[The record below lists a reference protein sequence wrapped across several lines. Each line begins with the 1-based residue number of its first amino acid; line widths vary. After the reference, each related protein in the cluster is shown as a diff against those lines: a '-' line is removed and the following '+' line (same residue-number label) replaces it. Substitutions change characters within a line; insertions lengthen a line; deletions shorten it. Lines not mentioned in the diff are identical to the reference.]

1 MDFSCTF
8 KQHIDSID
16 VTSSGHRI
24 AISTSSLEG
33 NLWDGGI
40 LILSADG
47 SEISSKHSPT
57 GISMVRF
64 SGPKILLAA
73 RDDGNVA
80 MYSSDKLEEM
90 QVFEAHNDM
99 VSCIVDDPHNESQFA
114 SVGWDGSIYVWDWQL
129 RGARQIPILSYE
141 KSHSSYVDDVKYS
154 PFDSNNFTS
163 VGRDGLLRVWDKR
176 LAPSSG
182 CASIINVGQSCS
194 CVSYDS
200 TDQNIILVGTDG
212 GDISVIDFRGS
223 GQSPLLSVNH
233 VHSGRVRRIALSPS
247 VASGR
252 FVSASDDTTYAI
264 CGRENGVIKEIKR

>member
-16 VTSSGHRI
+16 VASSGQHI

-33 NLWDGGI
+33 NVWDGGI
-40 LILSADG
+40 LMLSADG
-47 SEISSKHSPT
+47 SEILSKHSPA

-73 RDDGNVA
+73 RDDGNVV

-90 QVFEAHNDM
+90 QVFEAHDDM
-99 VSCIVDDPHNESQFA
+99 VSSIVDDPHNESQFA
-114 SVGWDGSIYVWDWQL
+114 SVGWDGSIYIWDWKL
-129 RGARQIPILSYE
+129 RAERQIPILSYE
-141 KSHSSYVDDVKYS
+141 KSHSSYVNDVKYS
-154 PFDSNNFTS
+154 AFDPNNFTS

-182 CASIINVGQSCS
+182 CAGIINVGQSCS

-200 TDQNIILVGTDG
+200 MDQNVVLVGTDA
-212 GDISVIDFRGS
+212 GDITVIDFRGS

-233 VHSGRVRRIALSPS
+233 VHKGRVRRIAQSPS
-247 VASGR
+247 ATSGR
-252 FVSASDDTTYAI
+252 FVSASDDSTYVI
-264 CGRENGVIKEIKR
+264 SDRENAVIREIKR